1 MDMRRMH
8 GLADSNV
15 FKRSWEVTKVTFSVM
30 LKNKK
35 MFWFVVVDNVLSL
48 MAFIPL
54 IIVGLLIGGLLPGDI
69 PIAPFIAASLL
80 VGYFLSYIFTV
91 FFDVCTVYAA
101 RKEFADD
108 HAETGEIM
116 GFAFSRLGRI
126 IMWALLSGTVGLAL
140 KAMKGKGRRGGRG
153 MARRAA
159 GGILGAAW
167 SILTVFVIPEIVYKD
182 SRPIAAIKNS
192 FNTVRKTWGELLI
205 RWFGLNMIEG
215 ILSFILL
222 LFFGVIGFSAMEM
235 GMEWLLVVAVLGYII
250 VQIPIVITF
259 AIANQ
264 VYDAAL
270 YEYAH
275 TGKVPGS
282 YKEEMLKDAF
292 KDPRNVRMF

>member
-1 MDMRRMH
+1 MDMRRMNT
-8 GLADSNV
+8 LADANI

-35 MFWFVVVDNVLSL
+35 MFWFVIVDNVLSL

-54 IIVGLLIGGLLPGDI
+54 ILVGLFIGGLIPGDI
-69 PIAPFIAASLL
+69 PMVPFIAASLL

-101 RKEFADD
+101 KKEFSDD
-108 HAETGEIM
+108 HAETGEIIS
-116 GFAFSRLGRI
+116 FAFSRLGRI
-126 IMWALLSGTVGLAL
+126 ILWALLSGTVGLAL
-140 KAMKGKGRRGGRG
+140 KAMKGKGGRGGRG

-159 GGILGAAW
+159 GGILGTAW
-167 SILTVFVIPEIVYKD
+167 SILTIFVIPEIVYRD

-192 FNTVRKTWGELLI
+192 FGTVKKTWGELLI
-205 RWFGLNMIEG
+205 RWFGLNMVEG
-215 ILSFILL
+215 IISVVFL
-222 LFFGVIGFSAMEM
+222 LFFGVIGFTGLEL
-235 GMEWLLVVAVLGYII
+235 GIQGLLVAAFLGYII

-282 YKEEMLKDAF
+282 YDEDMLKNAF
-292 KDPRNVRMF
+292 RPMR